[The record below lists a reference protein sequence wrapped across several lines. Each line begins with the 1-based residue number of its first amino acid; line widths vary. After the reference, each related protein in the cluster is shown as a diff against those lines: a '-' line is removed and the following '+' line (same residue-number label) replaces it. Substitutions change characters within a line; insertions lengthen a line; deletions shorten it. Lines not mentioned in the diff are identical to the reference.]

1 MFVESV
7 CISMCSHVCLSSSLC
22 ISVCSFLSFRV
33 VYFCVF
39 MFVLVYPNV
48 YVCICSGVSGSV
60 SSHFTIYQL
69 SSVAITYLLCFW
81 RPMQDWILS
90 LCAVRHKTLLF
101 FPSVQQHAFW
111 FLCLVMIN
119 NTIDYLVLLAITFLL
134 VIVFILLISLY
145 VFLISWYWFPYKAR
159 RWQNNP
165 NKNKK
170 INVVFPSF
178 SYSHFSLVTTN

>member
-1 MFVESV
+1 MF
-7 CISMCSHVCLSSSLC
+7 
-22 ISVCSFLSFRV
+22 R
-33 VYFCVF
+33 
-39 MFVLVYPNV
+39 
-48 YVCICSGVSGSV
+48 GVWFSIIAF
-60 SSHFTIYQL
+60 HHYQL

-81 RPMQDWILS
+81 RPIQDWILS

-101 FPSVQQHAFW
+101 FPSVQQHALW

-145 VFLISWYWFPYKAR
+145 VFFLISWYWFPYKAR

-178 SYSHFSLVTTN
+178 PYTYISPLSQQTKFVKLWTENAFSSLSFSILSLSLSV